1 MPANQR
7 TANILREYRNALND
21 SLGTGV
27 ATEHTHRPALKAL
40 IESLGRG
47 TVFAVNEPSQVACGA
62 PDFIIQRD
70 GVPLGH
76 VECKDIGVDLDA
88 AAESEQIER
97 YRNGLPNL
105 ILTDYLEFRWYV
117 EGKLRGSTR
126 LGRLNDRREVAL
138 DAEGGKQAAVMI
150 ASFFEV
156 YLPTITDAGDLARRM
171 AAKASL
177 LRDAITAALD
187 QEGVSGPLYDLLK
200 AYREVLID
208 NLSPD
213 DFADMQAQTIAYGLF
228 AARCNYKR
236 DPEPFTR
243 QSAVFTHTTPFLS
256 DVFGRI
262 AGPDIDSQIEWI
274 VDDLARLLDRAD
286 MSAVLTGFGARGA
299 KRVPIVHFYEDFLA
313 AYDPDMREMRGVYYT
328 PEPVVSYIVR
338 SVDALLRRSF
348 TLRHGLADT
357 QRIMVDVGGKKKEI
371 HRVLI
376 LDPAAGTGTFLR
388 EVVANIR
395 QNIVDQGMAGAWP
408 SYVKDHL
415 LPRLFGF
422 ELLMAAYAMCHLN
435 LTLEI
440 ADDDTP
446 QLPAQPQQGRLNIFL
461 TNSLDRPRNTS
472 GDQRLALGFAR
483 EIAREAARADDVK
496 RDKPVMV
503 ILGNPPYSGHS
514 ANKGEW
520 ISSLLRGDDGETRT
534 GSYFHIDGEPLGE
547 RNPKWLNDD
556 YVKFIRFAQWRIERT
571 GEGILGFVTNHSY
584 LDNPTFRG
592 MRRCLMDDFDEI
604 YLLDLHG
611 NAKKRERTPNGGKDE
626 NVFDIQQGVA
636 IGLFVKHGKNQEDAP
651 ARVFHADLW
660 GERGGDDDDDG
671 KYGWLAANDIT
682 TTNWTQLQPR
692 APLYLF
698 VPRDEELADE
708 YEKGW
713 PVPNIFPVNS
723 VGIITARD
731 DLAIQ
736 WTKKNMRKVASDFAN
751 RPEEFLRKRYEG
763 LVKDTQDW
771 KLSRV
776 QEDVRSHQPIDQHIA
791 PILYRPFD
799 TRYTYY
805 TGQTAGFITRPRQEV
820 MRHML
825 AGENVGVVLTRQV
838 SVDSGYSHVLAS
850 RTPVEARSVYSS
862 RGVMYLMPLYV
873 YPTDDQE
880 TVEQGG
886 ASESDSTV
894 EQREVSES
902 DSTVEQG
909 SDRKPNLSDDFIQ
922 VAGAALGL
930 EFVPDGPGDL
940 SHSFGP
946 EDVFHYVYAILHS
959 PEYRRRYAGFLK
971 SDFPRIPLCSARD
984 LFAALVGHGRC
995 LASLHLMESEGE
1007 GDVSF
1012 HIEGSNRIDKVSYM
1026 PPMDGQP
1033 GRVYVNRYQYFD
1045 GVAPETWEFTVGGYR
1060 PCEKWLNDR
1069 KGHNLDH
1076 DDIAHY
1082 RRLTAALAETT
1093 RIMPRIDADIDSH
1106 GAWPIQ

>member
-1 MPANQR
+1 MAANQR
-7 TANILREYRNALND
+7 TANILREYRNDLND
-21 SLGTGV
+21 SLGTGM
-27 ATEHTHRPALKAL
+27 ATEHTHRPALKTL
-40 IESLGRG
+40 IESFGRG

-62 PDFIIQRD
+62 PDFIIQRG

-105 ILTDYLEFRWYV
+105 ILTDYLQFRWYV
-117 EGKLRGSTR
+117 EGKLRREAR
-126 LGRLNDRREVAL
+126 LGRLNERGEVVL

-150 ASFFEV
+150 TSFFEV
-156 YLPTITDAGDLARRM
+156 YLPTITNAGDLARRM

-177 LRDAITAALD
+177 LRRAITAALD

-208 NLSPD
+208 DLSPD

-228 AARCNYKR
+228 AARCNYTR
-236 DPEPFTR
+236 GAEPFTR

-262 AGPDIDSQIEWI
+262 AGPDIDRQIEWI

-286 MSAVLTGFGARGA
+286 MIDVLKAFGQPSKQTAR
-299 KRVPIVHFYEDFLA
+299 KDPVVHFYEDFLA
-313 AYDPDMREMRGVYYT
+313 AYDPDLREMRGVYYT

-348 TLRHGLADT
+348 ILRYGLADT
-357 QRIMVDVGGKKKEI
+357 QQIMVDVGGKKKI

-395 QNIVDQGMAGAWP
+395 QNIIDQGLAGAWP
-408 SYVKDHL
+408 AYVKEHL

-422 ELLMAAYAMCHLN
+422 ELLMAAYAMCHLK

-440 ADDDTP
+440 ADDDAP
-446 QLPAQPQQGRLNIFL
+446 QLAAQPQQGRLNIFL
-461 TNSLDRPRNTS
+461 TNSLDRPRSSS
-472 GDQRLALGFAR
+472 GDQRLAMGFAR

-592 MRRCLMDDFDEI
+592 MRRSLMDDFDEI

-611 NAKKRERTPNGGKDE
+611 NAKKRERAPDGGKDE

-636 IGLFVKHGKNQEDAP
+636 IGLFVKHGKSPEDEP

-682 TTNWTQLQPR
+682 STNWTRLQPR

-698 VPRDEELADE
+698 VPRDEELTDE

-723 VGIITARD
+723 TGIVTARD
-731 DLAIQ
+731 KMAIQ
-736 WTKKNMRKVASDFAN
+736 WTEDDMQKVALDFTD
-751 RPEEFLRKRYEG
+751 RSEG
-763 LVKDTQDW
+763 
-771 KLSRV
+771 
-776 QEDVRSHQPIDQHIA
+776 DVREIYRELVRDVPDWNLPQAQSDILSHQPIEQYIT

-799 TRYTYY
+799 IRYTYY
-805 TGQTAGFITRPRQEV
+805 TGRGGGFICGARGGV

-825 AGENVGVVLTRQV
+825 AGKNLGLITCRQQSQANTEWSLCGVSSSIIESCATSNKTREIN
-838 SVDSGYSHVLAS
+838 SLF
-850 RTPVEARSVYSS
+850 
-862 RGVMYLMPLYV
+862 PLYV
-873 YPTDDQE
+873 YPAE
-880 TVEQGG
+880 EQGG
-886 ASESDSTV
+886 TSEPDSTE
-894 EQREVSES
+894 EQN
-902 DSTVEQG
+902 

-922 VAGAALGL
+922 AAAEALAL

-959 PEYRRRYAGFLK
+959 PEYRRRYADFLK
-971 SDFPRIPLCSARD
+971 SDFPRIPLCSNRD
-984 LFAALVGHGRC
+984 LFAALVGHGRR
-995 LASLHLMESEGE
+995 LASLHLMESQGA
-1007 GDVSF
+1007 DSASF
-1012 HIEGSNRIDKVSYM
+1012 PVPGSNRIDQVSYD
-1026 PPMDGQP
+1026 DGQ
-1033 GRVYVNRYQYFD
+1033 RKVYVNRYQYFD

-1060 PCEKWLNDR
+1060 PCEKWLKDR
-1069 KGHNLDH
+1069 KGRQLTH
-1076 DDIAHY
+1076 DDITHY

-1093 RIMPRIDADIDSH
+1093 HTMPRIDAEIDSH
-1106 GAWPIQ
+1106 GGWPIE

>member
-1 MPANQR
+1 MAANQR
-7 TANILREYRNALND
+7 TTNILREYRNALSD
-21 SLGTGV
+21 SLCTGV

-126 LGRLNDRREVAL
+126 LGRLNERGEVAL

-156 YLPTITDAGDLARRM
+156 YLPTITNAGDLVRRM

-177 LRDAITAALD
+177 LRSAISQALD
-187 QEGVSGPLYDLLK
+187 QGRVPGTLDDLLE
-200 AYREVLID
+200 AYRKVLID
-208 NLSPD
+208 DLSPD

-228 AARCNYKR
+228 AARCNHNHNR
-236 DPEPFTR
+236 APEPFTR
-243 QSAVFTHTTPFLS
+243 QSAVFIHTTPFLS

-286 MSAVLTGFGARGA
+286 MIAVLKAFGQLSKQTA
-299 KRVPIVHFYEDFLA
+299 KKDPVVHFYEDFLA

-338 SVDALLRRSF
+338 SIDALLRRSF
-348 TLRHGLADT
+348 SLKDGLADI
-357 QRIMVDVGGKKKEI
+357 QQIMVDVGGKKKKI

-395 QNIVDQGMAGAWP
+395 QNIIDQGMEGAWTA
-408 SYVKDHL
+408 YVKQHL

-461 TNSLDRPRNTS
+461 TNSLDQPRNTT

-520 ISSLLRGDDGETRT
+520 ISSLLRGDDGESET

-636 IGLFVKHGKNQEDAP
+636 IGLFAKHGKSPKDTP

-660 GERGGDDDDDG
+660 GERGGDDDDG

-682 TTNWTQLQPR
+682 STNWTQLQPR

-723 VGIITARD
+723 TGIVTARD
-731 DLAIQ
+731 EMAIQ
-736 WTKKNMRKVASDFAN
+736 WTADDIQKVALDFTD
-751 RPEEFLRKRYEG
+751 RSEG
-763 LVKDTQDW
+763 DVREIYGELVKDKPDW
-771 KLSRV
+771 NLPGAQR
-776 QEDVRSHQPIDQHIA
+776 DVRSHQPIDEYITR
-791 PILYRPFD
+791 ILYRPFD
-799 TRYTYY
+799 PRYTYY
-805 TGQTAGFITRPRQEV
+805 TGRGGGFICGARGGV

-825 AGENVGVVLTRQV
+825 AGKNLGLITCRQQSQANAEWSLCGVSRSIIESCATSNKTREIN
-838 SVDSGYSHVLAS
+838 SLF
-850 RTPVEARSVYSS
+850 
-862 RGVMYLMPLYV
+862 PLYV
-873 YPTDDQE
+873 YPAE
-880 TVEQGG
+880 EQG
-886 ASESDSTV
+886 ETLELDSGD
-894 EQREVSES
+894 EQ
-902 DSTVEQG
+902 D
-909 SDRKPNLSDDFIQ
+909 SDRKPNLSDDFVQ
-922 VAGAALGL
+922 AAGAALGL
-930 EFVPDGPGDL
+930 EFVPGGTGDL

-959 PEYRRRYAGFLK
+959 PEYRRRYADFLK
-971 SDFPRIPLCSARD
+971 SDFPRIPLCSDRD
-984 LFAALVGHGRC
+984 LFAALVEHGRR

-1007 GDVSF
+1007 DDISF
-1012 HIEGSNRIDKVSYM
+1012 RIRGSNRIDKVSYT

-1069 KGHNLDH
+1069 KGHNINH

-1082 RRLTAALAETT
+1082 SRLTAALAETT
-1093 RIMPRIDADIDSH
+1093 RIMPRIDAEIDSH
-1106 GAWPIQ
+1106 DGWPIQ

>member
-1 MPANQR
+1 MAANQR
-7 TANILREYRNALND
+7 TANILREYRNDLND
-21 SLGTGV
+21 SLGTGM
-27 ATEHTHRPALKAL
+27 ATEHTHRPALKTL
-40 IESLGRG
+40 IESFGRG
-47 TVFAVNEPSQVACGA
+47 AVFAVNEPSQVACGA
-62 PDFIIQRD
+62 PDFIIQRG

-105 ILTDYLEFRWYV
+105 ILTDYLQFRWYV
-117 EGKLRGSTR
+117 EGKLRREAR
-126 LGRLNDRREVAL
+126 LGRLNERGEVVL

-150 ASFFEV
+150 TSFFEV
-156 YLPTITDAGDLARRM
+156 YLPTITNAGDLARRM

-177 LRDAITAALD
+177 LRRAITAALD

-208 NLSPD
+208 DLSPD

-228 AARCNYKR
+228 AARCNYTR
-236 DPEPFTR
+236 GAEPFTR

-262 AGPDIDSQIEWI
+262 AGPDIDRQIEWI

-286 MSAVLTGFGARGA
+286 MIDVLKAFGQPSKQTAR
-299 KRVPIVHFYEDFLA
+299 KDPVVHFYEDFLA
-313 AYDPDMREMRGVYYT
+313 AYDPNLREMRGVYYT

-348 TLRHGLADT
+348 ILRYGLADT
-357 QRIMVDVGGKKKEI
+357 QQIMVDVGGKKEI

-395 QNIVDQGMAGAWP
+395 QNIIDQGLAGAWP
-408 SYVKDHL
+408 AYVKEHL

-422 ELLMAAYAMCHLN
+422 ELLMAAYAMCHLK

-446 QLPAQPQQGRLNIFL
+446 QLAAQPQQGRLNIFL
-461 TNSLDRPRNTS
+461 TNSLDGPRS
-472 GDQRLALGFAR
+472 PGDDRRFAMGFAR
-483 EIAREAARADDVK
+483 EIAREAASADDVK

-520 ISSLLRGDDGETRT
+520 IASLLRGDDGESGT

-592 MRRCLMDDFDEI
+592 MRRSLMDDFDEI

-611 NAKKRERTPNGGKDE
+611 NAKKRERAPNGGKDE

-636 IGLFVKHGKNQEDAP
+636 IGLFVKHGKSPEDEP

-660 GERGGDDDDDG
+660 GERGGDDDDG

-682 TTNWTQLQPR
+682 STNWTRLQPR

-698 VPRDEELADE
+698 VPRDEELTDE

-713 PVPNIFPVNS
+713 PVHDIFPVNS
-723 VGIITARD
+723 TGIITARD

-736 WTKKNMRKVASDFAN
+736 WSSDDMLEVASNFAN
-751 RPEEFLRKRYEG
+751 RSEEFLRERYED

-776 QEDVRSHQPIDQHIA
+776 QEDVRSHQPVDQHIA

-873 YPTDDQE
+873 YPTDDRETDSEPSQ

-886 ASESDSTV
+886 TSESESGD
-894 EQREVSES
+894 EQ
-902 DSTVEQG
+902 D

-922 VAGAALGL
+922 AAASALTL

-959 PEYRRRYAGFLK
+959 PEYRRRYADFLK
-971 SDFPRIPLCSARD
+971 SDFPRIPLCSNRD
-984 LFAALVGHGRC
+984 LFAALVGHGRR
-995 LASLHLMESEGE
+995 LASLHLMESDGAD
-1007 GDVSF
+1007 GASF
-1012 HIEGSNRIDKVSYM
+1012 PVPGSNRIDQVSYD
-1026 PPMDGQP
+1026 DGQ
-1033 GRVYVNRYQYFD
+1033 RKVYVNRYQYFD

-1060 PCEKWLNDR
+1060 PCEKWLKDR
-1069 KGHNLDH
+1069 KGRQLTH
-1076 DDIAHY
+1076 DDITHY

-1093 RIMPRIDADIDSH
+1093 HTMPRIDAEIDSH
-1106 GAWPIQ
+1106 GGWPIE

>member
-1 MPANQR
+1 
-7 TANILREYRNALND
+7 
-21 SLGTGV
+21 
-27 ATEHTHRPALKAL
+27 
-40 IESLGRG
+40 
-47 TVFAVNEPSQVACGA
+47 
-62 PDFIIQRD
+62 
-70 GVPLGH
+70 
-76 VECKDIGVDLDA
+76 
-88 AAESEQIER
+88 
-97 YRNGLPNL
+97 
-105 ILTDYLEFRWYV
+105 
-117 EGKLRGSTR
+117 
-126 LGRLNDRREVAL
+126 
-138 DAEGGKQAAVMI
+138 
-150 ASFFEV
+150 
-156 YLPTITDAGDLARRM
+156 
-171 AAKASL
+171 
-177 LRDAITAALD
+177 
-187 QEGVSGPLYDLLK
+187 
-200 AYREVLID
+200 
-208 NLSPD
+208 
-213 DFADMQAQTIAYGLF
+213 
-228 AARCNYKR
+228 
-236 DPEPFTR
+236 
-243 QSAVFTHTTPFLS
+243 
-256 DVFGRI
+256 
-262 AGPDIDSQIEWI
+262 
-274 VDDLARLLDRAD
+274 
-286 MSAVLTGFGARGA
+286 
-299 KRVPIVHFYEDFLA
+299 
-313 AYDPDMREMRGVYYT
+313 MREMRGVYYT

-592 MRRCLMDDFDEI
+592 MRRSLMDDFDEI

-636 IGLFVKHGKNQEDAP
+636 IGLFVKHGKSPKDTP

-922 VAGAALGL
+922 AAGAALGL

>member
-1 MPANQR
+1 MAANPR

-27 ATEHTHRPALKAL
+27 ATEHTHRPALKTL

-47 TVFAVNEPSQVACGA
+47 TVLAVNEPSQVACGA
-62 PDFIIQRD
+62 PDFIIQRG

-126 LGRLNDRREVAL
+126 LGRLNERGEVAL

-177 LRDAITAALD
+177 LRRGITAALD

-208 NLSPD
+208 DLSPD

-228 AARCNYKR
+228 AARCNHNHNR
-236 DPEPFTR
+236 APEPFTR

-286 MSAVLTGFGARGA
+286 MIEVLKAFGQLGKQTA
-299 KRVPIVHFYEDFLA
+299 KKDPVVHFYEDFLA
-313 AYDPDMREMRGVYYT
+313 AYDPELREMRGVYYT

-338 SVDALLRRSF
+338 SIDALLRRRFS
-348 TLRHGLADT
+348 LRYGLADT
-357 QRIMVDVGGKKKEI
+357 QQIMVDVGGNKKKI

-395 QNIVDQGMAGAWP
+395 QNIIDQGMGGAWTA
-408 SYVKDHL
+408 YVKQHL

-422 ELLMAAYAMCHLN
+422 ELLMAAYAMCHLK

-440 ADDDTP
+440 AEDDAP
-446 QLPAQPQQGRLNIFL
+446 QLAAQPQQGRLNIFL

-520 ISSLLRGDDGETRT
+520 ISSLLRGDDGESGT

-611 NAKKRERTPNGGKDE
+611 NAKKRERTPDGGKDE

-636 IGLFVKHGKNQEDAP
+636 IGLFVKHGKTQEDAP

-660 GERGGDDDDDG
+660 GERGGDDDDG
-671 KYGWLAANDIT
+671 KYGWLDANDIT
-682 TTNWTQLQPR
+682 STNWTQLQPR

-723 VGIITARD
+723 TGIVTARD
-731 DLAIQ
+731 EMAIQ
-736 WTKKNMRKVASDFAN
+736 WTPDDMQKVALDFTD
-751 RPEEFLRKRYEG
+751 RSEG
-763 LVKDTQDW
+763 DVREIYGELVRDKPDW
-771 KLSRV
+771 NLPGAQR
-776 QEDVRSHQPIDQHIA
+776 DVRSHQPIGEYITR
-791 PILYRPFD
+791 ILYRPFD
-799 TRYTYY
+799 PRYTYY
-805 TGQTAGFITRPRQEV
+805 TGKGGGFICGARRGV

-825 AGENVGVVLTRQV
+825 AGENVGLSIGRAGQV
-838 SVDSGYSHVLAS
+838 IGSETWDVCHVSPSPTDINLF
-850 RTPVEARSVYSS
+850 R
-862 RGVMYLMPLYV
+862 RGGNCLFPLYV
-873 YPTDDQE
+873 YPAE
-880 TVEQGG
+880 EQGG
-886 ASESDSTV
+886 GIRNRLATE
-894 EQREVSES
+894 EQ
-902 DSTVEQG
+902 D

-922 VAGAALGL
+922 AAGAALGL
-930 EFVPDGPGDL
+930 EFVPGGAGDL
-940 SHSFGP
+940 SQSFGP

-959 PEYRRRYAGFLK
+959 PEYRRRYADFLK
-971 SDFPRIPLCSARD
+971 SDFPRIPLCSDRD
-984 LFAALVGHGRC
+984 LFAALVEHGRC
-995 LASLHLMESEGE
+995 LASLHLMESEGK
-1007 GDVSF
+1007 DDISF
-1012 HIEGSNRIDKVSYM
+1012 HIKGSNRIDQVSYM

-1045 GVAPETWEFTVGGYR
+1045 GVDPEAWEFTVGGYR

-1069 KGHNLDH
+1069 KGHNIDH

-1093 RIMPRIDADIDSH
+1093 RIMPRIDADIDSQ
-1106 GAWPIQ
+1106 GGWPIQ